1 MLLVVLATGCI
12 KEDMEPCDVNLI
24 FRYLGDGTKDIF
36 PEKIEKVNLYVYN
49 EKELLVETSELDK
62 GDLRRFQGA
71 PLILPAGKYRV
82 VCWGNSGTNTLLK
95 DVSALH
101 TALAGAPEYFT
112 KELITTNDS
121 LYFGSKEI
129 EILQFTSKADTV
141 YFRSSHIKM
150 HIELEGLEDVA
161 TPDGYSPIE
170 IEIGN
175 LKPTV
180 DFTNTFSS
188 ENVIYRPIVYKED
201 GESTY
206 KSDLN
211 VLRFNDDN
219 SVYIN
224 LISKESNDIIYTL
237 KLKDFMEDN
246 RITVDGINE
255 VTIGIRFR
263 FNGTSVTVSP
273 WNEENI
279 KPGYN

>member
-1 MLLVVLATGCI
+1 MLLIVLATGCI
-12 KEDMEPCDVNLI
+12 KEDMEPCDVNLV

-36 PEKIEKVNLYVYN
+36 PQKIKKVNLYVYN
-49 EKELLVETSELDK
+49 DK
-62 GDLRRFQGA
+62 GTLAETFGLDQGDLKRFQGA
-71 PLILPAGKYRV
+71 PLILPVGKYRV
-82 VCWGNSGTNTLLK
+82 VCWGNAETNTLLK
-95 DVSALH
+95 DVSTLN
-101 TALAGAPEYFT
+101 TALVGAPQYFT
-112 KELITTNDS
+112 KELIATNDS
-121 LYFGSKEI
+121 LYFGSREI
-129 EILQFTSKADTV
+129 EIFQDRPRADTV
-141 YFRSSHIKM
+141 YFISSHIKM
-150 HIELEGLEDVA
+150 HLELEGLEDVVTA
-161 TPDGYSPIE
+161 DGYSPIE

-180 DFTNTFSS
+180 DFTDTFST
-188 ENVIYRPIVYKED
+188 ENVLYRPVVYRED
-201 GESTY
+201 GETAF
-206 KSDLN
+206 KSVLN

-224 LISKESNDIIYTL
+224 LISKGSDDIIYTL

-273 WNEENI
+273 WGEEVI

>member
-12 KEDMEPCDVNLI
+12 KEDMEPCDTNLV

-49 EKELLVETSELDK
+49 DKGTLVETFGLDK
-62 GDLRRFQGA
+62 GELRRFQGA
-71 PLILPAGKYRV
+71 PLILPVGKYRV
-82 VCWGNSGTNTLLK
+82 VCWGNPQTNTLLK
-95 DVSALH
+95 GVSSIN
-101 TALAGAPEYFT
+101 TALVAAPQYFT

-121 LYFGSKEI
+121 LYFGSRQI
-129 EILQFTSKADTV
+129 EIFQNNSIADTV
-141 YFRSSHIKM
+141 YFSSSHIKM
-150 HIELEGLEDVA
+150 RIELEGLEDIA
-161 TPDGYSPIE
+161 TADGYSPIE

-188 ENVIYRPIVYKED
+188 ENVLYRPIVYRED
-201 GESTY
+201 D
-206 KSDLN
+206 KSAFLSKLN

-219 SVYIN
+219 NIYIN
-224 LISKESNDIIYTL
+224 LISKGSNNIIYTL
-237 KLKDFMEDN
+237 KLKDFMKDN
-246 RITVDGINE
+246 RISVDGINE

-273 WNEENI
+273 WDEEVI
-279 KPGYN
+279 KPGFD